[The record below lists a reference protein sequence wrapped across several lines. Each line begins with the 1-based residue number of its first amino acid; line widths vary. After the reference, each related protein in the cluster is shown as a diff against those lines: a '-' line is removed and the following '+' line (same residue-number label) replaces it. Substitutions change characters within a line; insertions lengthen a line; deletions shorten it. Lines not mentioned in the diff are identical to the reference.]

1 MLGNE
6 VHFACFSGT
15 GNTHLVTKEMITVF
29 EENGISVTLF
39 GTPASDK
46 RFVE

>member
-15 GNTHLVTKEMITVF
+15 VNTYLVTKEMITVF
-29 EENGISVTLF
+29 EEDGISLTLF
-39 GTPASDK
+39 RTPASDK